1 MHLNINSIICKFC
14 DIDKLLRKN
23 IFDIVFIQESKLGS
37 TTPNEFLEN
46 DLYLMLRRD
55 RAAGGGGLLV
65 YVKKVYKDFIVYEFQ
80 DKQYETIQ
88 FSLNFKTKGK
98 RKHTF
103 ITSYNPHFQ
112 MSSDYLL
119 YLEQYIKKTSK
130 KCKSIVLI
138 GDLNQDLL
146 TNNGN
151 NLKFLMESQNFKSY
165 QNKPSH
171 IIKNSQ
177 TCIDNVFCNNNELIS
192 STETSSCLFSDHEF
206 VSFALNLTPIKNGPV
221 VVETRTLN
229 QAKLNSIDSA
239 LRECPSVRTAIIDSA
254 SSEE

>member
-1 MHLNINSIICKFC
+1 
-14 DIDKLLRKN
+14 
-23 IFDIVFIQESKLGS
+23 
-37 TTPNEFLEN
+37 
-46 DLYLMLRRD
+46 
-55 RAAGGGGLLV
+55 
-65 YVKKVYKDFIVYEFQ
+65 
-80 DKQYETIQ
+80 
-88 FSLNFKTKGK
+88 
-98 RKHTF
+98 
-103 ITSYNPHFQ
+103 
-112 MSSDYLL
+112 
-119 YLEQYIKKTSK
+119 
-130 KCKSIVLI
+130 VLI